1 MPAAERRLFLAEQV
15 LSSDDALAVPKVGL
29 DVNMMVMTGGLER
42 TEAEWAAVLDKAG
55 WKTLKAHPTRSLF
68 TVLEAV
74 PK

>member
-1 MPAAERRLFLAEQV
+1 MTAIDTRTTAE
-15 LSSDDALAVPKVGL
+15 L
-29 DVNMMVMTGGLER
+29 DR
-42 TEAEWAAVLDKAG
+42 ARIDVLDKAG